1 MGLREEKLFLE
12 KIILISKKNTF
23 DILIGLTFLGLLGLY
38 IYDHYIVGPKS
49 NPIVRPGITKA
60 NDILRRKT
68 KIPQDKLNITATSSA
83 CTLFLKNSAESSM
96 NDYANEFID
105 HHVDNILKTCSGA
118 FPALLQQRIDKAI
131 LKCKSSTRDNIGK
144 ECYSALIE
152 AKTSSVAAI
161 IKSDANPSE
170 LDASILL
177 HLIADKFAREDWL
190 EEPKKTLEIID
201 ILLEKEP
208 RYLNGYMAKLKL
220 ISKSELYKDQDYKDE
235 YLATLEFVKKLV
247 PNDKSDI
254 AKFEFSLDD
263 L

>member
-38 IYDHYIVGPKS
+38 IYDHYIVGLKS

-118 FPALLQQRIDKAI
+118 FPNALQALINNAI
-131 LKCKSSTRDNIGK
+131 LKCESSIREKVST
-144 ECYSALIE
+144 ECYTALIS
-152 AKTSSVAAI
+152 AKTKSVATV
-161 IKSDANPSE
+161 IKPDANPTE
-170 LDASILL
+170 LDAAILL
-177 HLIADKFAREDWL
+177 HLIADRLALEDWM
-190 EEPKKTLEIID
+190 ENPEKTLLLID
-201 ILLEKEP
+201 TLLEKEP
-208 RYLNGYMAKLKL
+208 GYLNGYKAKLKL
-220 ISKSELYKDQDYKDE
+220 ISMTPLYKDQDYKDE
-235 YLATLEFVKKLV
+235 YLATLAFVKKLA